1 MSSVGE
7 TLRRPWLR
15 ELAVVAALYGA
26 YVLARV
32 FASDDKSLALQNAT
46 DLLHLERIVGLDT
59 ERSWN
64 ALLVTHEWLSTF
76 SAYWYATMHYVV
88 TPLMLYLLWR
98 KSRPL
103 YSRMRWAL
111 VGSTVLALTGYLL
124 FPTAP
129 PRMMSGYV
137 DVMAQTAHVGWWG
150 SSASAPQ
157 GLGGLTNELAAMPS
171 MHVGWAVWCSLAL
184 LVLGNRLW
192 HRAASVI
199 YTLVTT
205 IVVVATANHWLI
217 DAVAGAAIVVFFFG
231 VFLVVPR
238 VRSWQERRSLSL
250 DGQPDSP
257 DGLSTA
263 DVELELGESATAER
277 RDAAGV

>member
-15 ELAVVAALYGA
+15 EIAVVAALYVG
-26 YVLARV
+26 YSLARV
-32 FASDDKSLALQNAT
+32 FASDDRGIALQNAT
-46 DLLHLERIVGLDT
+46 DLLHFERLVGLDT

-64 ALLVTHEWLSTF
+64 TLLVTHEWLTTF
-76 SAYWYATMHYVV
+76 SAYWYATMHYVA
-88 TPLMLYLLWR
+88 TPIMLYLLWR
-98 KSRPL
+98 RSRHL

-137 DVMAQTAHVGWWG
+137 DVMAETAHVGWWG
-150 SSASAPQ
+150 GSASAPE

-192 HRAASVI
+192 HRVASIV

-217 DAVAGAAIVVFFFG
+217 DAVAGAAIVMFFFG
-231 VFLVVPR
+231 VFSVVPR
-238 VRSWQERRSLSL
+238 IRAWQGRQE
-250 DGQPDSP
+250 
-257 DGLSTA
+257 A
-263 DVELELGESATAER
+263 AEAAAAVEHAMAGGAER
-277 RDAAGV
+277 PTAADTDPADSERDPAAV

>member
-15 ELAVVAALYGA
+15 EIGVVAALYVG
-26 YVLARV
+26 YSLARV
-32 FASDDKSLALQNAT
+32 FGSDDETIAFQNAT
-46 DLLHLERIVGLDT
+46 ELLHFERWLGLDT

-64 ALLVTHEWLSTF
+64 TLLVAHEWLSAS
-76 SAYWYATMHYVV
+76 SAFWYASMHYVV
-88 TPLMLYLLWR
+88 TPVMLLLLWR

-111 VGSTVLALTGYLL
+111 VGSTTLALAGYLL

-150 SSASAPQ
+150 SSASAPE

-171 MHVGWAVWCSLAL
+171 MHVGWAVWCSLAI
-184 LVLGNRLW
+184 LVLGNTIW
-192 HRAASVI
+192 HKTLSVL

-205 IVVVATANHWLI
+205 LVVVATANHWLV
-217 DAVAGAAIVVFFFG
+217 DAVAGAAIVVFFYG
-231 VFLVVPR
+231 VFSLVPR
-238 VRSWQERRSLSL
+238 IRQWRSGEQAAAVR
-250 DGQPDSP
+250 QPAP
-257 DGLSTA
+257 EAA
-263 DVELELGESATAER
+263 DPAEPESEQVAT
-277 RDAAGV
+277 V

>member
-15 ELAVVAALYGA
+15 EVAVVVVLYVA
-26 YVLARV
+26 YSFGRV
-32 FASDDKSLALQNAT
+32 FATDDESVAFENAT
-46 DLLHLERIVGLDT
+46 DLLHFERLIGLDT

-64 ALLVTHEWLSTF
+64 AVLIAHDWLSTF
-76 SAYWYATMHYVV
+76 SAFWYASMHYVV
-88 TPLMLYLLWR
+88 TPVVLFLLWHR
-98 KSRPL
+98 SRPL

-111 VGSTVLALTGYLL
+111 AASTVLALTGYLM

-150 SSASAPQ
+150 ASASAPE

-184 LVLGNRLW
+184 LVIASRLW
-192 HRAASVI
+192 HVVAAIS
-199 YTLVTT
+199 YTAITT
-205 IVVVATANHWLI
+205 IVVVATANHWLV
-217 DAVAGAAIVVFFFG
+217 DAIAGAAIVVFFFC
-231 VFLVVPR
+231 VFYAVPQIREWR
-238 VRSWQERRSLSL
+238 VARARRAHDDDDVMS
-250 DGQPDSP
+250 
-257 DGLSTA
+257 A
-263 DVELELGESATAER
+263 DASAATAEESL
-277 RDAAGV
+277 AADRSAI